1 MKLTHETDP
10 SHCAIK
16 TLVIGHYK
24 LLIFGNS
31 DVNAAGKRQ
40 GIVVRYKVD
49 KNNLEI
55 YAEIVKIA
63 DAKVSKHGKLR
74 TSRS

>member
-1 MKLTHETDP
+1 MVKASLMKLTHETDP

-16 TLVIGHYK
+16 TLAIGHYK

-40 GIVVRYKVD
+40 GIVVRYKID

-55 YAEIVKIA
+55 Y
-63 DAKVSKHGKLR
+63 DALGPRLAG
-74 TSRS
+74 